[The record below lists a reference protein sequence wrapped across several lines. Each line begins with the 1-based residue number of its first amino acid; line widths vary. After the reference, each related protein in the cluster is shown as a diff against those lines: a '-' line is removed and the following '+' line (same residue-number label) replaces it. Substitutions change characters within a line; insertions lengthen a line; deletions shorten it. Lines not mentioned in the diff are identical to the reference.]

1 MTSYV
6 DPIVEEVHRTR
17 ERLLE
22 KYGGLEG
29 YSKHL
34 DEMRPYWESKGWHYE
49 SPEERAAR
57 FARQS
62 EDSWRR

>member
-1 MTSYV
+1 MTGYF

-34 DEMRPYWESKGWHYE
+34 DEDRPRLEAEGWHFE
-49 SPEERAAR
+49 TDEEFAAR
-57 FARQS
+57 IARQS
-62 EDSWRR
+62 EQW